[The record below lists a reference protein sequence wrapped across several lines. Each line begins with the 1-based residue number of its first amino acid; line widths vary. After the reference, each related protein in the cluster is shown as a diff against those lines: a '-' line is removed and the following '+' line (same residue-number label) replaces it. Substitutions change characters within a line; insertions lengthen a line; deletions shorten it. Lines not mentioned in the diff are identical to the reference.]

1 MLSILVKDSTNN
13 EEAVPIDLNKKI
25 FMNEIPL
32 TVSDDGHKRQLA
44 PDVMALLSKAYS
56 RYRMAVR
63 QADGFIEECDVPP
76 VTITS
81 IRDSRGQDWEASIT
95 YGHNIRLYKNWCG
108 EEFPIVFEKKREYI
122 VGDL

>member
-1 MLSILVKDSTNN
+1 M
-13 EEAVPIDLNKKI
+13 
-25 FMNEIPL
+25 
-32 TVSDDGHKRQLA
+32 RQLA
-44 PDVMALLSKAYS
+44 PDVMALLLKAYS

-95 YGHNIRLYKNWCG
+95 YGYNINSIQKWWERISDC
-108 EEFPIVFEKKREYI
+108 IEKKREYMWVI
-122 VGDL
+122 VI